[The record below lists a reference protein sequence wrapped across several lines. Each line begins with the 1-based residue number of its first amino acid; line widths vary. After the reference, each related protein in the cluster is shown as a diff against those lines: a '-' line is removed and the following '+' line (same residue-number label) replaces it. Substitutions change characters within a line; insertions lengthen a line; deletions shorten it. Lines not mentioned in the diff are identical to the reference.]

1 MTREHVNAASSEKSA
16 NEVSSF
22 IGFSERTKMKKRLS
36 LQKLRRKIVLKL
48 EVDDWREVWFFR
60 PYKGVK
66 GFLGTQDII
75 FVGLAP
81 STGHFPSRYDRF
93 FYEQLKKHGFAN
105 AHITDIV
112 KVRMLGSAVEEFL
125 GNQTAFDEQLRF
137 LMKEIGIV
145 APKLIV
151 GLGHRSY
158 NLLEQKVK
166 GYKLIELRHY
176 STLRF
181 PKNRAKLVRGM
192 RAVEEAYR
200 KEKLRGRRL

>member
-36 LQKLRRKIVLKL
+36 LLKLRRKIVLKE
-48 EVDDWREVWFFR
+48 EVEGWREVWFFP

-81 STGHFPSRYDRF
+81 STGSFPSRSGEF
-93 FYEQLKKHGFAN
+93 LYEQLREHGFAN
-105 AHITDIV
+105 AHVTDLV
-112 KVRMLGSAVEEFL
+112 KVRMVRTAVEEFL
-125 GNQTAFDEQLRF
+125 SNQTVFNEQLRF

-151 GLGHRSY
+151 ALGHRSY
-158 NLLEQKVK
+158 NLLEQYVK

-181 PKNRAKLVRGM
+181 PKNRAKLIRGM